1 MSALELK
8 VPPPIVALVLALL
21 MWLTPAV
28 AGLVQIPDPA
38 RVLCAV
44 VLVCAGQGISIA
56 GMVVFR
62 RAKTTVNPV
71 KASLASSLVIRGV
84 YRYTRNPMYVGLLLT
99 LLAGSVSG
107 ESACCPVGCRVRA
120 LHHSVP
126 NHPGRT
132 CIGVSIWGRVRG
144 LQRQGTQMGMRP
156 NGSASTLP
164 RSSRLPLTSLPAAM
178 VSITPPLA
186 SI

>member
-62 RAKTTVNPV
+62 RAKTTVSPV
-71 KASLASSLVIRGV
+71 KASLAYSLVIRGV
-84 YRYTRNPMYVGLLLT
+84 YRYTRNPMYFGLLLT
-99 LLAGSVSG
+99 LLAWAVFLANPFAVLWVVVYVLYITRFQIIPEERLLASLFGA
-107 ESACCPVGCRVRA
+107 EYKAYK
-120 LHHSVP
+120 
-126 NHPGRT
+126 
-132 CIGVSIWGRVRG
+132 GRVR
-144 LQRQGTQMGMRP
+144 RW
-156 NGSASTLP
+156 
-164 RSSRLPLTSLPAAM
+164 
-178 VSITPPLA
+178 V
-186 SI
+186 

>member
-1 MSALELK
+1 MSVLELK

-28 AGLVQIPDPA
+28 AGLVQTPYPA

-56 GMVVFR
+56 GMVAFR

-99 LLAGSVSG
+99 LLAWAVFL
-107 ESACCPVGCRVRA
+107 A
-120 LHHSVP
+120 
-126 NHPGRT
+126 N
-132 CIGVSIWGRVRG
+132 
-144 LQRQGTQMGMRP
+144 
-156 NGSASTLP
+156 
-164 RSSRLPLTSLPAAM
+164 PLAVLW
-178 VSITPPLA
+178 VVVYVLYITPVEVMPRDSVLA
-186 SI
+186 SLCRAEREA